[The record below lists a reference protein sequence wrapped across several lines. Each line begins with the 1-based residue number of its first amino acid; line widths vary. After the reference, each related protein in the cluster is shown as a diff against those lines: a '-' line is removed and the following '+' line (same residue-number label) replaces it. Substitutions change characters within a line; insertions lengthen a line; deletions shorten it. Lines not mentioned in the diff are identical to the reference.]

1 MSKLLTALI
10 AAGFGFGLNA
20 AVAQDVKSD
29 REKAKGQEEI
39 MQQKEQGVGQHT
51 QGQRN
56 RPATDD
62 GRTTQSAPGSDDN
75 TSAAKD
81 QNAPQTQDGQ
91 KIPGQSAPGVGHPQE
106 GQTTGQGQGV
116 KKENQQSGQSDSN
129 PGTGMSNQDNT
140 SGQSGAGNDQTTGKK
155 KRRMQQ

>member
-1 MSKLLTALI
+1 LLTALI

-39 MQQKEQGVGQHT
+39 MQQKEQGVGQRA
-51 QGQRN
+51 QGQRD
-56 RPATDD
+56 RSATDD
-62 GRTTQSAPGSDDN
+62 RRTTQSAPNGDGN
-75 TSAAKD
+75 TSAATD
-81 QNAPQTQDGQ
+81 RNVPQTQDGQ

-116 KKENQQSGQSDSN
+116 KKNNEQSGQSDSN
-129 PGTGMSNQDNT
+129 SGTGMSNQDNT
-140 SGQSGAGNDQTTGKK
+140 SGQTGDDHSAGKK
-155 KRRMQQ
+155 KRRMQ